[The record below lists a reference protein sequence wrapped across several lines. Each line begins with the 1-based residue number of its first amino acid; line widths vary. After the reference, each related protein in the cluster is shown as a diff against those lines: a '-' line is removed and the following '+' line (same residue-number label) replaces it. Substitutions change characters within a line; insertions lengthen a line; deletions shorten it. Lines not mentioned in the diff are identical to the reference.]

1 LAESDVCH
9 QGRQATAPR
18 RGFAAYRGNARNEA
32 GESWQLVLMAPD
44 KVKSFGECRKLC
56 SR

>member
-1 LAESDVCH
+1 MSVTKVVK
-9 QGRQATAPR
+9 QPR
-18 RGFAAYRGNARNEA
+18 RVRGFAAYRGNARNEA

-56 SR
+56 SRYT